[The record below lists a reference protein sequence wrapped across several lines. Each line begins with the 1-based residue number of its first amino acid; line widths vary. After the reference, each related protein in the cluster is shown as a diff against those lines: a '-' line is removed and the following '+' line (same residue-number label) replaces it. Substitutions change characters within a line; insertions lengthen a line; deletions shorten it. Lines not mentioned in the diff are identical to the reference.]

1 MPRRTVTGRSAE
13 FTKETT
19 CMAGRGGGPGDVAG
33 ITTETVAT
41 IGPPRTTRTGFFRLS
56 EKATTS
62 SAPRADRSLSE
73 RRSGLAAAG
82 GFLPRTTRTECLRG
96 SAKRIV
102 SVVPAPV
109 RRKILICAA
118 MARGDPGFEAGG
130 EASARPISAS
140 PATIAIMR
148 SVLEH
153 LMRELVQEGGFAVK
167 PPDRPCQPN
176 RCSASIAEPA
186 FPFDGHSRTAR
197 CRKS

>member
-1 MPRRTVTGRSAE
+1 MPRRTVTGRSLE

-19 CMAGRGGGPGDVAG
+19 CMAGRGGVRGDVAG

-41 IGPPRTTRTGFFRLS
+41 IGPPRTTRTGFFCLS

-62 SAPRADRSLSE
+62 SGPWTDRSLSK
-73 RRSGLAAAG
+73 RRSGLAAVG

-96 SAKRIV
+96 SAKRTV

-130 EASARPISAS
+130 EASACPISAS

-148 SVLEH
+148 SVVEH

-167 PPDRPCQPN
+167 QPDRPCQPN
-176 RCSASIAEPA
+176 RCSASIAKPA
-186 FPFDGHSRTAR
+186 FPFEGHSRTAR